1 MTDTNAA
8 AVVEGQFADAE
19 PLTDAQKI
27 QAAVEKAKAEQDA
40 AEQAKRA
47 SRKGRRVGRP
57 QRIDHPT
64 YEEWVEAR
72 KPSSADL
79 MTILGMQLE
88 STSQDKP
95 DASDSDKAL
104 AAKQL
109 AEKWRQMQIFALSK
123 SLTAWSLVDAEGKA
137 LPITHDT
144 VAACEWDFVG
154 ELYDEMA
161 SQGFFG

>member
-8 AVVEGQFADAE
+8 VVVEGQFADAE

-27 QAAVEKAKAEQDA
+27 QAAVDKAKAEQDA
-40 AEQAKRA
+40 ANDAKRMT
-47 SRKGRRVGRP
+47 RKGRRVGKP

-79 MTILGMQLE
+79 MTILGMQMGASAQE
-88 STSQDKP
+88 KP
-95 DASDSDKAL
+95 DATEADKVA
-104 AAKQL
+104 AAKNL
-109 AEKWRQMQIFALSK
+109 AENWRHMQIFALSK
-123 SLTAWSLVDAEGKA
+123 SLTAWSLVDGDDKPRPVTLEA
-137 LPITHDT
+137 I
-144 VAACEWDFVG
+144 AACEWDFIG

-161 SQGFFG
+161 NQGFFG